1 MARRE
6 NGLAFALSSQMHLP
20 VYHEGLVVVQ
30 YAYNMIVRGK
40 KTTSLGWS
48 RQCDAKEQELQKMPS
63 LWKQPTATAAR
74 LAWRTTRSLGAGL
87 RGQRSWPVRL
97 VQTRGWVASSP

>member
-20 VYHEGLVVVQ
+20 VCHEGLDVVL
-30 YAYNMIVRGK
+30 YMFVRGK

-48 RQCDAKEQELQKMPS
+48 KQCDAKEQELQKMPS